1 MEKCVKGVAMIVPI
15 VEALQIRK
23 TYGQL
28 VAVDDVSFAIAKGE
42 CFGILGPNGAGKTTT
57 IRMTY
62 GFSPLTAGILRVFG
76 LDVSRHARAI
86 KARIGVCQ
94 QDNTLDPDLTI
105 IQNLTVFARYFNIP
119 RPLAVRKA
127 DELLRFMSLDHR
139 SHSRAM
145 ELSGGMVRRIVLA
158 RALINQPELLI
169 LDEPT
174 TGLDPQSRHQ
184 VWERLDNLRRQGM
197 SILLT
202 THYMEEAYR
211 LCDRIIIM
219 DQGRILVQGKPSE
232 LIKEHIGKDVL
243 EISSPAADL
252 RTYIRLQKMTFE
264 DLGDRLL
271 VYGDHD
277 DHLYRY
283 ISNRFCPEGCVMRT
297 ATLEDVFLKLTG
309 RGLRE

>member
-1 MEKCVKGVAMIVPI
+1 MKFFSFSQVNRTVKGMEKCVKGMVMIVSI

-62 GFSPLTAGILRVFG
+62 GFSPLTAGSLKVFG
-76 LDVSRHARAI
+76 LNVSRHARAI

-119 RPLAVRKA
+119 KPLAVRKA

-169 LDEPT
+169 LD
-174 TGLDPQSRHQ
+174 LS
-184 VWERLDNLRRQGM
+184 
-197 SILLT
+197 
-202 THYMEEAYR
+202 
-211 LCDRIIIM
+211 
-219 DQGRILVQGKPSE
+219 
-232 LIKEHIGKDVL
+232 LIHI
-243 EISSPAADL
+243 
-252 RTYIRLQKMTFE
+252 
-264 DLGDRLL
+264 
-271 VYGDHD
+271 
-277 DHLYRY
+277 
-283 ISNRFCPEGCVMRT
+283 
-297 ATLEDVFLKLTG
+297 
-309 RGLRE
+309 